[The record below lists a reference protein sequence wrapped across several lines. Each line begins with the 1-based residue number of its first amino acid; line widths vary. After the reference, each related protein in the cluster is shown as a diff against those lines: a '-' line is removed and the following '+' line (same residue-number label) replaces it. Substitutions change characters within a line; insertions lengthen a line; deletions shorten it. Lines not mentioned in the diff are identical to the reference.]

1 MVAYPVVEKCSV
13 HGVQIAAHD
22 DHALDGVLDVPQAA
36 LHSAQQSRV
45 GEKGV
50 AEKEIRRGEK
60 KRRRVGEERRGVQE
74 EW

>member
-45 GEKGV
+45 GEK
-50 AEKEIRRGEK
+50 EIRRGEK